1 MNENEKMENSVNENT
16 VPTTAIADEEKNFVA
31 DLANTHTTY
40 CSLSV
45 KTKQD
50 KARLYNAINGNAKRI
65 ANMIN
70 TQINLKDVYVETVQ
84 CTNTTTGEV
93 KACPRI
99 VLIDSDM
106 NGYQCVSI
114 GICAALAIMFNI
126 YGKPDQWEEAIPV
139 MIKQISKGDRK
150 MLTLEIV
157 G

>member
-1 MNENEKMENSVNENT
+1 MNENEKMEITVNESAA
-16 VPTTAIADEEKNFVA
+16 PTTVIVDEEKNFIA
-31 DLANTHTTY
+31 DLTTTHASY
-40 CSLSV
+40 CSLAV

-50 KARLYNAINGNAKRI
+50 KARLYNATNGNAKRI
-65 ANMIN
+65 ADMIN
-70 TQINLKDVYVETVQ
+70 TQISVKDVFVETVQ

-99 VLIDSDM
+99 VLIDSNL
-106 NGYQCVSI
+106 NGYQCVSV
-114 GICAALAIMFNI
+114 GVYSAIAKIIHI
-126 YGKPDQWEEAIPV
+126 YGTPDQWEEPIKV